1 MKHLFENW
9 RKYLAD
15 DLEGQRQVA
24 TDLQDPQFYKYRDP
38 SVWTGSRLE
47 PSDERSFTKGA
58 GSYFDLGRT
67 LKKVFAKNADRKFID
82 SLVTLHYV
90 RSYNEA
96 LDLLKN
102 WKKSSRDE
110 LSASAYLP
118 NQSRFDMA
126 GSTFGGTQIAIEIK
140 GHISL
145 LAASMGDL
153 VTWGK
158 RQLRSQFSSER
169 TKQSGLN
176 KGIAPSRFARS
187 KFLEPEDKSTGSLI
201 LDKEDYIERSAPNKG
216 QDVNE
221 ALVDNWMPVGL
232 YFMGNWGMAGPDCE
246 GEREEVVKMIERM
259 KKRGQLPK
267 NFTVGFKEKCK

>member
-1 MKHLFENW
+1 MQAYGNNKIRPE
-9 RKYLAD
+9 
-15 DLEGQRQVA
+15 E
-24 TDLQDPQFYKYRDP
+24 
-38 SVWTGSRLE
+38 
-47 PSDERSFTKGA
+47 
-58 GSYFDLGRT
+58 
-67 LKKVFAKNADRKFID
+67 KVKDG
-82 SLVTLHYV
+82 V
-90 RSYNEA
+90 
-96 LDLLKN
+96 
-102 WKKSSRDE
+102 
-110 LSASAYLP
+110 
-118 NQSRFDMA
+118 
-126 GSTFGGTQIAIEIK
+126 
-140 GHISL
+140 
-145 LAASMGDL
+145 
-153 VTWGK
+153 
-158 RQLRSQFSSER
+158 SER